1 MLGSI
6 QSVQFD
12 ASTDPQYIPSD
23 VTTTGVRL
31 YGIVFQPS
39 VGSSGLVTRNLI
51 KFSDNSSGDILFSFK
66 RSPVDGE
73 SPNESYFIPIPSN
86 GIRFPGGIKVEW
98 VATDDFSSITV
109 LYQV

>member
-6 QSVQFD
+6 QSVQYD

-31 YGIVFQPS
+31 YGIIFQPS
-39 VGSSGLVTRNLI
+39 LSGTFVTRNLI

-66 RSPVDGE
+66 RSPTNGHA
-73 SPNESYFIPIPSN
+73 PGGSYFIPIPSN

-98 VATDDFSSITV
+98 VANDDFSSITV
-109 LYQV
+109 LYQG